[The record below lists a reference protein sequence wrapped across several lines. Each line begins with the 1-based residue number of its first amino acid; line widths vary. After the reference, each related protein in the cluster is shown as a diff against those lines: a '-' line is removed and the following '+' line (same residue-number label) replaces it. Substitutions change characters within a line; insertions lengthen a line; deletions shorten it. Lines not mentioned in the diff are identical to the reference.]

1 MCKGTAEDGACP
13 SAWPNAAPA
22 ADALQPPLRCGFR
35 ARLQA
40 QRSATSKAV
49 SWSKDRS
56 HFSTFN
62 GSLVGGG
69 VHAYHHH
76 YVVQ

>member
-1 MCKGTAEDGACP
+1 MQGYSGRWCLPFCLAERCACSRRPTASASLRLPGA
-13 SAWPNAAPA
+13 AE
-22 ADALQPPLRCGFR
+22 
-35 ARLQA
+35 A